1 MKQTSELYQTTKN
14 IPFAERVSVRARMKM
29 FEFFM
34 RVMTPSEIPTI
45 LDVGVTCDENHP
57 ASNMLEYCYPYRKQ
71 ITCAGIEDA
80 RHLEKIYP
88 GVKFIKIQPRQ
99 PLPFA
104 DKQFDITYSNAVLEH
119 AGTRAEQTAF
129 VRELCR
135 VGKQVFITVPNR
147 LFPVEHHTALPF
159 VHYLPNYG
167 FRAVAKALGLVFW
180 SKEEN
185 LNLFYPWEIANFFPN
200 NVLPTL
206 VFTGIGLSV
215 FRSNICVYSK
225 GDKKRE
231 SIR

>member
-14 IPFAERVSVRARMKM
+14 IPFAERVSVRARMRM

-34 RVMTPSEIPTI
+34 RVMTPIETTTI

-57 ASNMLEYCYPYRKQ
+57 ASNMLEYCYPYKKK
-71 ITCAGIEDA
+71 ITCVGVEDA
-80 RHLEKIYP
+80 RHLERIYP
-88 GVKFIKIQPRQ
+88 GVQFLQIQPHQ

-119 AGTRAEQTAF
+119 AGTRAGQTAF

-147 LFPVEHHTALPF
+147 LFPVEHHTALPLL
-159 VHYLPNYG
+159 HYLPNPA
-167 FRAVAKALGLVFW
+167 FRAIARAFGLVFW

-185 LNLFYPWEIANFFPN
+185 LNLFYPWEIVSFFPKDI
-200 NVLPTL
+200 LPKL
-206 VFTGIGLSV
+206 VFIGIGLSV
-215 FRSNICVYSK
+215 FRSNICVYINGNLERK
-225 GDKKRE
+225 
-231 SIR
+231 